1 MWSILKLYRVLD
13 TFLFSLFVHL
23 TSCSFLIIGVFTLI
37 SKYNLEYPEFYTKLY
52 QLFTPELL
60 HVKYRARFFHLA
72 NIFLSSTHL
81 PAYLVAAFIK
91 RLSRLCLSAP
101 SNTIPMVIRFRV
113 WHEIFR
119 NIQVQFR
126 DPLKGGSLIFK
137 SSFTSCF
144 WMGCFILDHILEYFF
159 LHFQNVPKNSVTNCC

>member
-1 MWSILKLYRVLD
+1 METIVQTILNVKLQHLFKLYRDLD
-13 TFLFSLFVHL
+13 TFLLSFFVHL
-23 TSCSFLIIGVFTLI
+23 SSCSFLIIGVFTLI

-137 SSFTSCF
+137 F
-144 WMGCFILDHILEYFF
+144 
-159 LHFQNVPKNSVTNCC
+159 

>member
-1 MWSILKLYRVLD
+1 M
-13 TFLFSLFVHL
+13 
-23 TSCSFLIIGVFTLI
+23 FTLI

-113 WHEIFR
+113 WHGIFR
-119 NIQVQFR
+119 NIQAIFRFR
-126 DPLKGGSLIFK
+126 DPLKRDSLIFK
-137 SSFTSCF
+137 FYFQFLLLDGLFHTGSYPLVFFSPFPKCSEKFGDQLLLGSSTIL
-144 WMGCFILDHILEYFF
+144 FIVI
-159 LHFQNVPKNSVTNCC
+159 PASSR